1 MHRTMIMTP
10 LRILWRWRGFIAETV
25 RRDISSRYAGASLGA
40 IWHFIQPLTQI
51 LIYTLVFSEVMR
63 ARLPGNPDAMAY
75 GIFLCAGI
83 LPWQLFS
90 EILGRSSGM
99 FVDNATFIKKSSFPR
114 ICVPISV
121 LLSSLVHFTIITAI
135 FLVLLALTGR
145 FPGLVLLSGVPLLLL
160 LMAMAASA
168 GLLAGTLN
176 VFLRDVGQVLAI
188 LLQFLFWLTPIV
200 WPIQTVPADWHSWFS
215 LNPLFGIMQGFQR
228 IFIEGRQPDWLAL
241 GPACLATTLLA
252 VLALIYFRRFSG
264 ELTDEL

>member
-1 MHRTMIMTP
+1 MIISS
-10 LRILWRWRGFIAETV
+10 LRALWRWRGFITETV

-99 FVDNATFIKKSSFPR
+99 FVDNATFLKKSSFPR

-121 LLSSLVHFTIITAI
+121 ALSSLVHFTIIAAI
-135 FLVLLALTGR
+135 FLLMLVILGR
-145 FPGLVLLSGVPLLLL
+145 FPGLVLLSAIPLLLL
-160 LMAMAASA
+160 LMVMAASA
-168 GLLAGTLN
+168 GLLVGTLN
-176 VFLRDVGQVLAI
+176 VFLRDVGQIMVI

-200 WPIQTVPADWHSWFS
+200 WPLQTIPAAWQAWFS
-215 LNPLFGIMQGFQR
+215 LNPLFGIMQGFQS
-228 IFIEGRQPDWLAL
+228 IFIEGRQPDWTAM
-241 GPACLATTLLA
+241 GPACLAALLLT

>member
-1 MHRTMIMTP
+1 MITTP

-83 LPWQLFS
+83 LPWQLFA

-99 FVDNATFIKKSSFPR
+99 FVDNAAFLKKSSFPR

-121 LLSSLVHFTIITAI
+121 LLSSLVHFAIVAAI
-135 FLVLLALTGR
+135 FLLLLAVTGR
-145 FPGLVLLSGVPLLLL
+145 FPGWVLLSGLPLLLL
-160 LMAMAASA
+160 LMLMAASA

-200 WPIQTVPADWHSWFS
+200 WPLQTVPLEWQGWFG

-228 IFIEGRQPDWLAL
+228 IFIEARQPDWLAL
-241 GPACLATTLLA
+241 GPACLATVLLA
-252 VLALIYFRRFSG
+252 LLALSYFRRFSG